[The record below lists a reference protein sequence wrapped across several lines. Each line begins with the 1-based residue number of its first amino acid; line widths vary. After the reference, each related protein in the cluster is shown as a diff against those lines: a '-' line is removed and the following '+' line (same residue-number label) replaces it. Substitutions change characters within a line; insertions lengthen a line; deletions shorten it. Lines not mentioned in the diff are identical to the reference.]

1 MNLVELTEFL
11 IKSIVKEPDMISV
24 KQFDDEEE
32 TITIEVLVDSKEMG
46 TVIGKG
52 GNIANAI
59 RTIVQ
64 ASAYANI
71 NKKVRIN
78 IDSF

>member
-1 MNLVELTEFL
+1 MDLVALTEFL
-11 IKSIVKEPDMISV
+11 IKSIVKDPDTVSI
-24 KQFDDEEE
+24 KGIEDEELL
-32 TITIEVLVDSKEMG
+32 TIEVLVDDDDMG

-64 ASAYANI
+64 TAARAN
-71 NKKVRIN
+71 NKKKVKIN